1 MGGVQTMKR
10 STLLIIPALILISTG
25 LFRGPRN
32 EAWFKRKGAPV
43 SARVIQIRDSTST
56 PATETTEPIWRLKAT
71 WTDSNNQKTYTF
83 EKIFPARPDYRAG
96 DVINVFIDPKDPSK
110 YHID

>member
-1 MGGVQTMKR
+1 MKR
-10 STLLIIPALILISTG
+10 ATLFAVPALILISTA

-32 EAWFKRKGAPV
+32 EAWFRRKGESV
-43 SARVIQIRDSTST
+43 QARVIQIRDSAQSTST
-56 PATETTEPIWRLKAT
+56 AEPIWRLKAT

-83 EKIFPARPDYRAG
+83 EKIFAERPAYRAG
-96 DVINVFIDPKDPSK
+96 DFINVLIDSKDPSK